1 MRAEP
6 GSFVTPAR
14 ESGDG
19 VVEAKMD
26 RVCDR
31 TQAVGTLGPSGTRNR
46 ASGSTHEPSS
56 PPRFHS
62 GPPLRGSL
70 LQPPNVRYGGGVGDR
85 VIEVFADIVCP
96 FTHVGLRR
104 LVERRTAT
112 GRTSPVLHVRAWPL
126 ELVNG
131 EPLAGDF
138 VGEEVVAL
146 REHVTPDLFGGF
158 DPARF
163 PSTSLPALTLTA
175 AAYRVDAQLGE
186 QVSLALRD
194 ALFEEGADIG
204 AFDVLAEIAAAHG
217 LDVPEG
223 VDRDAI
229 TADLDEGRRRGV
241 QGSPH
246 FFLGSEGFFCPSLEI
261 TRVGGHLQVAFDPKR
276 FEQFARQAL
285 DGPMP

>member
-1 MRAEP
+1 
-6 GSFVTPAR
+6 
-14 ESGDG
+14 
-19 VVEAKMD
+19 MD
-26 RVCDR
+26 RVFDP
-31 TQAVGTLGPSGTRNR
+31 TQAVGTLGPSGTRNP

-56 PPRFHS
+56 PPRFHF
-62 GPPLRGSL
+62 GPAASRTL

-104 LVERRTAT
+104 LVERRAAT
-112 GRTSPVLHVRAWPL
+112 GRAAPVLHVRAWPL

-138 VGEEVVAL
+138 VNEEVVAL
-146 REHVTPDLFGGF
+146 REQVAPDLFGGF
-158 DPARF
+158 DAARF
-163 PSTSLPALTLTA
+163 PLTSLPALTLAA
-175 AAYRVDAQLGE
+175 AAYRVDPQLGE
-186 QVSLALRD
+186 HLSLGLRD
-194 ALFEEGADIG
+194 ALFEGGADIG
-204 AFDVLAEIAAAHG
+204 SPDVLAEIAAAHG
-217 LDVPEG
+217 LDAPEV

-261 TRVGGHLQVAFDPKR
+261 TRVAGDLQVAFDPTR
-276 FEQFARQAL
+276 FEQFARQAF
-285 DGPMP
+285 DEPTP